1 MFNNH
6 YGKQKDGSILE
17 YDMFMTVGKTMKW
30 DYDEKNSESIRVF
43 NPDTNETMFT
53 VTNAEIEEHFGE
65 LVEDVPC
72 WDEITEYVNG
82 SCRDVITEFYNRK

>member
-6 YGKQKDGSILE
+6 YGKQKDGSVLE

-30 DYDEKNSESIRVF
+30 DYEEKNSDSIRVF

-53 VTNAEIEEHFGE
+53 VTNDEIEEHFGE

-72 WDEITEYVNG
+72 WDEVTEYVNG
-82 SCRDVITEFYNRK
+82 SCRDVIIEFYNRK